1 MDDLKFFSEW
11 VSLISDAMVAIAAIF
26 GVTGLWQWR
35 KELIG
40 KSKFEVATKMTLL
53 ALQFRDEF
61 NFARGMATFKGESAD
76 REKQDDE
83 AREESHVLDEY
94 YARIKRFQKVQ
105 GTLQKLSQ
113 AGWEAEVLLSDQDVK
128 LVKPFE
134 DLVKQ
139 LYISIEIYFSEQHRM
154 SKNKMPVSQDD
165 SGYLMSHHEVI
176 YSRGADD
183 ESSKKV
189 DEAVNTLKKQLK
201 KYIK

>member
-1 MDDLKFFSEW
+1 MEKFADCI
-11 VSLISDAMVAIAAIF
+11 SLISDAMVAIAAIL
-26 GVTGLWQWR
+26 GIAGLWQWR

-40 KSKFEVATKMTLL
+40 RSKFEIATKMTLL

-61 NFARGMATFKGESAD
+61 NFARGMATFKGEAAD

-83 AREESHVLDEY
+83 AREESQVLDEY
-94 YARIKRFQKVQ
+94 YARIKRFHKVQ

-113 AGWEAEVLLSDQDVK
+113 AGWEAEVLLSDQDTK

-139 LYISIEIYFSEQHRM
+139 LYISIEIYFSEQNRM
-154 SKNKMPVSQDD
+154 SKSKMPMPQDD
-165 SGYLMSHHEVI
+165 SGYLMRHHEVI
-176 YSRGADD
+176 YTRGADD
-183 ESSKKV
+183 ELSKKV
-189 DEAVNTLKKQLK
+189 DEAVTTLKKQLK